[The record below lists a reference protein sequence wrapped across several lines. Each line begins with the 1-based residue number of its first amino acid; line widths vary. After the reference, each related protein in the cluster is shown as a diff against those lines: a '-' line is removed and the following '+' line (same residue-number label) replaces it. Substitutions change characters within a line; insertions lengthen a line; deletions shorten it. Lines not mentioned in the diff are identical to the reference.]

1 VFGFG
6 GCCCCCC
13 CCCCCFHLMHLP
25 LPYRSCMRWTSL
37 RASLPALDNVALRS
51 EIKVVEPQRVVVL
64 SISDDNASMRVSIHM
79 DSMDESQKRL
89 DSYIYIYILYWVVS
103 HGIETT
109 KLDRM
114 QYYPWLLVSFYSRY
128 NSQK

>member
-1 VFGFG
+1 
-6 GCCCCCC
+6 
-13 CCCCCFHLMHLP
+13 MHLP

-89 DSYIYIYILYWVVS
+89 DSYIYIYIYC
-103 HGIETT
+103 IE
-109 KLDRM
+109 
-114 QYYPWLLVSFYSRY
+114 
-128 NSQK
+128 